1 MSISTFF
8 GLQTALSGI
17 LAQQRGLDVTA
28 HNVSNANTL
37 GYSRQEAVMVAS
49 PAFTYPSINTGGVP
63 GQIGTGVDVTSYRRV
78 RDAFVDVQLRAQ
90 TTRKGNYEAKSDGL
104 DQVELALAEPGDTG
118 LSSLLNRF
126 WNAWQDVANAP
137 ENLATRQA
145 LVQAAGSLADGF
157 RSLSSQLSTI
167 RSQTAANVVST
178 LDEVNQ
184 IGQQVLAL
192 NVQIANLT
200 GVGDAPNDL
209 LDQRDV
215 LLDRLAQLGNVSVTG
230 GPLNTIDIT
239 FGGAAFVT
247 GTTSAATLAE
257 SDLTSLSSG
266 KLAGLVN
273 LRDVLLP
280 GYTAQLDAIAAAVVT
295 KTNALHH
302 TGYDLNGI
310 AGGDFFAA
318 SGTTAATIAVDAA
331 LAASPARVAAAKAPG
346 EYGDATVALQ
356 IKDIRD
362 DAAADVAYRQ
372 LVTKIGADSQEAQ
385 RSLANAT
392 LLADSLENRRDSIS
406 GVSLD
411 EEMTNLM
418 RFQRGFQASS
428 RALSAMDEMIELLVM
443 RTGKVG
449 L

>member
-28 HNVSNANTL
+28 HNVANANTV
-37 GYSRQEAVMVAS
+37 GFSRQEARMVAS
-49 PAFTYPSINTGGVP
+49 PAFSYPSVVNAGVP
-63 GQIGTGVDVTSYRRV
+63 GQIGTGVDVTAYRRV
-78 RDAFVDVQLRAQ
+78 RDQFVDVQLRAQ
-90 TTRKGNYEAKSDGL
+90 STRQGNYEAKSDGL

-118 LSSLLNRF
+118 LNSLLNKY

-145 LVQAAGSLADGF
+145 LVQAAGALTDGF
-157 RSLSSQLSTI
+157 RTLSSQLTTI
-167 RSQTAANVVST
+167 QSQTASNVTSS
-178 LDEVNQ
+178 LDEVNT
-184 IGQQVLAL
+184 IGRQVLDL
-192 NVQIANLT
+192 NVQIANST
-200 GVGDAPNDL
+200 AVGDAPNDL

-215 LLDRLAQLGNVSVTG
+215 LIDRLAQLGNVSTTAGTNGAIDVTVA
-230 GPLNTIDIT
+230 
-239 FGGAAFVT
+239 GATLVA
-247 GTTSAATLAE
+247 GSTSSSTLAE

-280 GYTAQLDAIAAAVVT
+280 GYKSQLDAVASATVA
-295 KTNALHH
+295 KTNALHR
-302 TGYDLNGI
+302 TGYDLNGV
-310 AGGDFFAA
+310 AGSDFFAS
-318 SGTTAATIAVDAA
+318 SGTTAATIAVDPGIV
-331 LAASPARVAAAKAPG
+331 ASPGKIAAAKAPG
-346 EYGDATVALQ
+346 EYGDATVALAIGDLQ
-356 IKDIRD
+356 GDNSI
-362 DAAADVAYRQ
+362 DVAYRQ
-372 LVTKIGADSQEAQ
+372 LVTTIGADSQESQ

-392 LLADSLENRRDSIS
+392 LLADALSSRRDSIS

-418 RFQRGFQASS
+418 KFQRGFQASS
-428 RALSAMDEMIELLVM
+428 RALNAMDEMIDLLVN